1 VIRSFRSRL
10 GVLML
15 VTVCAAGGMAAQAP
29 ESETVAQRA
38 VVKELFDAMR
48 AGDSARARA
57 VFHPSMVSL
66 MTSDVGP
73 DGKGRIRATP
83 VDAFVKSVGTPRTDV
98 IDERIF
104 NPRVLVDGTLASVWV
119 EYSLYVGTR
128 FIHCGV
134 DVFHVAQVGDA
145 WKIVALTDTR
155 RQTGCTK

>member
-1 VIRSFRSRL
+1 MCSHICRVGAI
-10 GVLML
+10 VLAVL
-15 VTVCAAGGMAAQAP
+15 LSAGDVKAQAS
-29 ESETVAQRA
+29 EAETVAQRA
-38 VVKELFDAMR
+38 VVTELFDAMR

-66 MTSDVGP
+66 MTSDIGP
-73 DGKGRIRATP
+73 DGKARLRATA
-83 VDAFVKSVGTPRTDV
+83 VDAFVKSVGTPRTEV
-98 IDERIF
+98 VDERLF

-119 EYSLYVGTR
+119 DYSLYVGTR

-134 DVFHVAQVGDA
+134 DVFHVALIGEA